1 MNIRGV
7 WQTERR
13 PLMSKTILKIACQRS
28 AYRTLRQFT
37 DMRNLRE
44 FQSRM
49 LIKFEIRAEY
59 DETIPF

>member
-1 MNIRGV
+1 
-7 WQTERR
+7 
-13 PLMSKTILKIACQRS
+13 MSKTTFKTAFQRS
-28 AYRTLRQFT
+28 DDRTLRQFT

-49 LIKFEIRAEY
+49 LIKFESRAEY

>member
-1 MNIRGV
+1 
-7 WQTERR
+7 
-13 PLMSKTILKIACQRS
+13 MSKTILKIACQRS

-49 LIKFEIRAEY
+49 LMKFEIRAEY